1 MCQKPV
7 IMLLFVILKKNP
19 GPGPYQVSSLPLG
32 YSPASLL
39 PIFILNRVSLSISDC
54 PSAFYVAQE
63 SFELPFSWL
72 NLPRSR
78 DDRSGS
84 PRPTTVVF
92 WYLQAT
98 GLHQLVWWLNTT
110 CYLEGFHD
118 VFSVN
123 DPVTL
128 QHLPFPLTVKGRLN
142 KTGTLIIL
150 KCCPAGQNEHL
161 GCLSQR
167 GLLQQ
172 TASDWIAS
180 KQHQAQETACLVTC
194 GLARGGASVRPPKNQ
209 V

>member
-1 MCQKPV
+1 M
-7 IMLLFVILKKNP
+7 
-19 GPGPYQVSSLPLG
+19 
-32 YSPASLL
+32 
-39 PIFILNRVSLSISDC
+39 
-54 PSAFYVAQE
+54 
-63 SFELPFSWL
+63 
-72 NLPRSR
+72 
-78 DDRSGS
+78 
-84 PRPTTVVF
+84 
-92 WYLQAT
+92 
-98 GLHQLVWWLNTT
+98 
-110 CYLEGFHD
+110 
-118 VFSVN
+118 N

-194 GLARGGASVRPPKNQ
+194 GLARGGASVRPPKTKFKIPELGVVRYICNFSARKGGDRQ
-209 V
+209 VLGLADPGQGACLKSQGEQGQD